1 VVAVENEG
9 FPKERTKKRSEA
21 VPVREPSRVA
31 DFKVM
36 SFTPEVDSFEELSSS
51 G

>member
-1 VVAVENEG
+1 VLTAENEG
-9 FPKERTKKRSEA
+9 VPRERTKKRSDA

-31 DFKVM
+31 AFKVM
-36 SFTPEVDSFEELSSS
+36 SFTPEVDSFEELSCS